1 MKGKHTHFSI
11 LFILAL
17 LMSNSL
23 QAAINDRYTLVTSA
37 DELADGDEF
46 IIVDNEY
53 KQTVGQYNVLLS
65 TSRFE
70 GCLIKLEEEYAVI
83 SETNTSIFTLEKLD
97 KNSYIKIK
105 ISK

>member
-1 MKGKHTHFSI
+1 MKGKHTHSNI

-17 LMSNSL
+17 LMCNTL

-53 KQTVGQYNVLLS
+53 KQTVGQYEVLAT

-70 GCLIKLEEEYAVI
+70 GCPIKLEEEYAI
-83 SETNTSIFTLEKLD
+83 IDRKSTRL
-97 KNSYIKIK
+97 NS
-105 ISK
+105 SHT